1 MYKVNENNIDSLK
14 ENKPL
19 ISVIVPI
26 YKVENYLNCC
36 VNSIIN
42 QTYKNLE
49 IILIDDGSPD
59 KCGKICD
66 DFKKEDTR
74 IKVIH
79 KKNNGV
85 GSARNKGLDVCNGE
99 YISFVDSDD
108 YIMPDLIESLYN
120 EIYDCDYVSC
130 GYTHFDNKNNQEKY
144 FSPKD
149 KIILMGK
156 DALYKHYSIDN
167 TIENINCVYVWGKLF
182 RRKIWD
188 ELRFPEE
195 ILFEDIYVMPY
206 ILLKCNKIKFIN
218 NAGYYY
224 RKVEGSITNN
234 QSPEHKKKTFI
245 DSFKI
250 WDNHLSLYKKCSLKE
265 LTVAVECLEIDKI
278 LTCYTNDSIPTGL
291 NKFSKS
297 RLRKL
302 IPEVLN
308 ESLPIKQKIR
318 YLIVLLFGKNGYKF
332 IRQLGKQSR

>member
-1 MYKVNENNIDSLK
+1 MYEVNENNLDSQK
-14 ENKPL
+14 QNKPL

-36 VNSIIN
+36 INSIIN

-59 KCGKICD
+59 NCGKICD
-66 DFKKEDTR
+66 DFKKEDIR

-79 KKNNGV
+79 EKNNGI
-85 GSARNKGLDVCNGE
+85 GSARNKGLNICNGE

-108 YIMPDLIESLYN
+108 YIMPNLIESLYD

-130 GYTHFDNKNNQEKY
+130 GYTRVDSKGNQENI

-149 KIILMGK
+149 KIILTGK
-156 DALYKHYSIDN
+156 DALYKHYSTDN
-167 TIENINCVYVWGKLF
+167 TIENINCIYVWGKLF
-182 RRKIWD
+182 RRTIWD
-188 ELRFPEE
+188 ELRFPEG
-195 ILFEDIYVMPY
+195 ILFEDIYIMPQ
-206 ILLKCNKIKFIN
+206 ILLKCNKVKFIN
-218 NAGYYY
+218 YAGYYY

-234 QSPEHKKKTFI
+234 QNPEHKKKAYI
-245 DSFKI
+245 DSFTI
-250 WDNHLSLYKKCSLKE
+250 WDDHLSLYKNNQFKE
-265 LTVAVECLEIDKI
+265 LIVAVECLEIDKI

-291 NKFSKS
+291 NKFSKM

-318 YLIVLLFGKNGYKF
+318 YLLVLLFGKNIYKI
-332 IRQLGKQSR
+332 IRQLAKQSK